1 MELFIAIISVF
12 FTVLVIDRLCDAI
25 DEEPGM
31 KYVIIYFIENW
42 LLILAVLVLKIV
54 SLMGQWGND
63 LIESY
68 GKPLT
73 LAYLASFFLVTVY
86 GSYAILY
93 DRFFGE
99 QCLNFFSFTIIMIIH
114 IYIYAFYYSLISF
127 VLKAAYERHE

>member
-54 SLMGQWGND
+54 SLMG
-63 LIESY
+63 
-68 GKPLT
+68 
-73 LAYLASFFLVTVY
+73 
-86 GSYAILY
+86 
-93 DRFFGE
+93 
-99 QCLNFFSFTIIMIIH
+99 
-114 IYIYAFYYSLISF
+114 
-127 VLKAAYERHE
+127 